1 MSRRQRRHSDE
12 FKREALRMVEAGQS
26 QAEVARNLGIHVSL
40 LGKWKAKYSAEE
52 AVSELT
58 EDERLELAR
67 LRAENKRLKMERD
80 ILKKATA
87 FLRERESLRF
97 EFIEQHHEV
106 WPVTIQ
112 CEVLQVSRSGF
123 YAWRSRPESQRSKRQ
138 AALASEI
145 ASIHSDPDMKSYGSP
160 RVHQELLARGFAVSE
175 NTVARLMRACGFR
188 ASSSRKFRVTTD
200 SRHSLPV
207 AENVLN
213 RHFQQDQPDRVWLA
227 DITSIWTREGWLYL
241 ACVLDACSRKVVGWS
256 MSDRMKEDLV
266 LDALRDALGRRRP
279 APDGGLLHHSD
290 RGSQYAGRSYQ
301 ELLREANISCSMSR
315 RGNCWDNAM
324 MESFFATLKKE
335 RVHQEEYA
343 TRSAARASV
352 FDYIERFYNRIRL
365 HSALDY
371 MSPDQFE
378 QNL

>member
-1 MSRRQRRHSDE
+1 M
-12 FKREALRMVEAGQS
+12 
-26 QAEVARNLGIHVSL
+26 
-40 LGKWKAKYSAEE
+40 
-52 AVSELT
+52 
-58 EDERLELAR
+58 
-67 LRAENKRLKMERD
+67 
-80 ILKKATA
+80 
-87 FLRERESLRF
+87 
-97 EFIEQHHEV
+97 
-106 WPVTIQ
+106 
-112 CEVLQVSRSGF
+112 SRSGF